1 MNELLAGAKIAL
13 PGEVLTILKLLRIGS
28 QTMFGLFIAGIVLS
42 FLMIPASLLV
52 FRARRWAFL
61 SVTVSLLT
69 AICVVG
75 GAVLGTVFSLV
86 AKYALT
92 MQSELNISADVSPLM
107 LASTWIAAALTFTAF
122 ILHSAVGCCCRLPR
136 SKDRKRGAAAS
147 SSEAGA
153 QPETEEKGPKKKKF
167 SVHDFINKK
176 RSDRAASS
184 AVSTSHN

>member
-1 MNELLAGAKIAL
+1 MDELLAGAKIAL

-42 FLMIPASLLV
+42 FIMIPASLLV
-52 FRARRWAFL
+52 FRARRWSIL
-61 SVTVSLLT
+61 IVTVSLLT
-69 AICVVG
+69 AICNVG
-75 GAVLGTVFSLV
+75 GAVLSTVFSLV

-136 SKDRKRGAAAS
+136 SRDRKRKAAAAS
-147 SSEAGA
+147 EASEV
-153 QPETEEKGPKKKKF
+153 PPVVEKDGKKKKF

-176 RSDRAASS
+176 RSDHAASS
-184 AVSTSHN
+184 AVSVSPN

>member
-61 SVTVSLLT
+61 SVTASLLT

-75 GAVLGTVFSLV
+75 GTILATVFSLV

-136 SKDRKRGAAAS
+136 SRDRKRGAAAA
-147 SSEAGA
+147 EAGA
-153 QPETEEKGPKKKKF
+153 QPETEEKGGKRKKF

-176 RSDRAASS
+176 RSDHAASS
-184 AVSTSHN
+184 AVSTSAN